1 MITVKLHYFG
11 IIPVGGISD
20 GGILHG
26 GNPSGRFPNGGKHII
41 KCNKVLRFPNGGKHI
56 IKCNKVFIS
65 VLFVSMF
72 CLPCNVRPAG
82 LPR

>member
-1 MITVKLHYFG
+1 MAIYNKNQATVSHHHG

-26 GNPSGRFPNGGKHII
+26 GNPSG
-41 KCNKVLRFPNGGKHI
+41 RFPNGGKHI

>member
-1 MITVKLHYFG
+1 MPNNCDSPCGHTHILHITYLG

-26 GNPSGRFPNGGKHII
+26 GNPSG
-41 KCNKVLRFPNGGKHI
+41 RFPNGGKHI

>member
-1 MITVKLHYFG
+1 MCPSHG
-11 IIPVGGISD
+11 IIPDGGIRD

-26 GNPSGRFPNGGKHII
+26 GNPNGRF
-41 KCNKVLRFPNGGKHI
+41 LNGGKHI

-65 VLFVSMF
+65 VLFVSMC
-72 CLPCNVRPAG
+72 CLPCHVRLAG